1 MTVACYLKLHKQI
14 MNKEDITK
22 YVAPITKVIAVNEQ
36 SIICASPTGVFDLSN
51 DGNVEQGSEE
61 DWSATNLD
69 W

>member
-1 MTVACYLKLHKQI
+1 
-14 MNKEDITK
+14 MNKEEITK

-36 SIICASPTGVFDLSN
+36 SIICASSTGVFGLSN
-51 DGNVEQGSEE
+51 DGKVEQGSEE